1 MLGHGRRSN
10 FLCLAFQ
17 NENIELEAV
26 VTALRNSLLAC
37 LPCVGL
43 LYHAIS
49 C

>member
-26 VTALRNSLLAC
+26 VTALRNSLLA
-37 LPCVGL
+37 
-43 LYHAIS
+43 
-49 C
+49 